1 LSSKAVLIWHCR
13 DEKAV
18 PDQTLIKL
26 LDQAHG
32 WVEKLK
38 DGVSLKVIAAQKK
51 VTPAYIRT
59 RSKLAFL
66 SPKVQKAILDGALDP
81 AYTANRLV
89 RMKIPL
95 DWREQES
102 LFLNS
107 WSLFRPISF
116 PDLVKWIPC
125 F

>member
-1 LSSKAVLIWHCR
+1 MVCFCSGV
-13 DEKAV
+13 D
-18 PDQTLIKL
+18 T
-26 LDQAHG
+26 HG

-66 SPKVQKAILDGALDP
+66 SPKVQEAILDGALDP

-107 WSLFRPISF
+107 
-116 PDLVKWIPC
+116 
-125 F
+125 

>member
-1 LSSKAVLIWHCR
+1 
-13 DEKAV
+13 
-18 PDQTLIKL
+18 
-26 LDQAHG
+26 
-32 WVEKLK
+32 LK

-107 WSLFRPISF
+107 
-116 PDLVKWIPC
+116 
-125 F
+125 